1 MEKKKVYY
9 LSIIFLKFLRVKNP
23 LDTQFYNLLTF
34 ISEEKYFRPKYAIL
48 VNFGM
53 TYKSARYKNHA
64 FERLFLG

>member
-34 ISEEKYFRPKYAIL
+34 ISEEKYFSPKYTIL
-48 VNFGM
+48 VNFR
-53 TYKSARYKNHA
+53 TTCKSARYKNHA